1 MLGPWAILG
10 PVRGNYTDFVR
21 QKEMKMEN
29 WKKKYDLQEM
39 GSLVGYG

>member
-1 MLGPWAILG
+1 MLSPWAILG

-39 GSLVGYG
+39 GSRVGYG